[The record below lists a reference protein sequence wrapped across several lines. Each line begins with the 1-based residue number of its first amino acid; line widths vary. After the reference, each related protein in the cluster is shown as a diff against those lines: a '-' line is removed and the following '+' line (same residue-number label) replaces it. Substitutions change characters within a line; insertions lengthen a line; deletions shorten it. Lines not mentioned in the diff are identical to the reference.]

1 MWGSNPQPEIKIQM
15 LHRLSQ
21 PGTLATWFFKHQ
33 KAKSWGV
40 WGKKEKSFIKIFLWG
55 LEPCL
60 PNWVIQHQCF
70 HLRSFNAPCA
80 NEVFSLSGCAV
91 ETEAQRDQVI
101 YQIQAT
107 LEVGFKPQCVM
118 KNPFLG
124 HVGPSF

>member
-1 MWGSNPQPEIKIQM
+1 M
-15 LHRLSQ
+15 LPVPMKYFLS
-21 PGTLATWFFKHQ
+21 L
-33 KAKSWGV
+33 
-40 WGKKEKSFIKIFLWG
+40 
-55 LEPCL
+55 
-60 PNWVIQHQCF
+60 
-70 HLRSFNAPCA
+70 
-80 NEVFSLSGCAV
+80 AV